1 MQREQQPR
9 APNPLLQRGSL
20 PLPSAPRGSPQPP
33 GDVLTRKVSLG
44 AAAGTAAERE
54 PLRPPPEALAPPK
67 RWEGKAPG
75 ARSAQQPGAP
85 LCIKLFKKKNLLAGN
100 YTQAR
105 TLQFYYGYKAL
116 RNYNL

>member
-9 APNPLLQRGSL
+9 APSPPLQRGSL
-20 PLPSAPRGSPQPP
+20 LPPPAPRGSPQPP
-33 GDVLTRKVSLG
+33 GDVLTRKASLG
-44 AAAGTAAERE
+44 AAAGTAAGQE

-85 LCIKLFKKKNLLAGN
+85 LCIKLFNKKKI
-100 YTQAR
+100 Y
-105 TLQFYYGYKAL
+105 
-116 RNYNL
+116 